1 MRRLF
6 FLILMFCASLSVLA
20 VQGVDSVLARL
31 DKVIEQQNLY
41 LNQKE
46 SCIDSLKRLLQTSP
60 LSLQHRF
67 ALNKRL
73 GKEYELF
80 VSDSAMKYYDRSMSL
95 ADSLHNLSY
104 KDEIRLHGFPN
115 MVFKI
120 ARSKMNEFNQMKKEF
135 LTSKYGDQ

>member
-31 DKVIEQQNLY
+31 DNLY

-46 SCIDSLKRLLQTSP
+46 TCIDSLKRLLQTSP

-104 KDEIRLHGFPN
+104 KDEIRQF
-115 MVFKI
+115 FIKI
-120 ARSKMNEFNQMKKEF
+120 I
-135 LTSKYGDQ
+135 